1 MTTIWSP
8 LLRRLRQW
16 SRSSRGRTRK
26 LEGME
31 YSNCKTPCRDQPN
44 NSSDRISSSDSQV
57 NYESRVG
64 ENTLPSCNAKGSHE
78 ADIAQEPSILV
89 ASENRH
95 RPLVKQRKVG
105 HFSNGEEEVQEP
117 PTQSATDPESSL
129 GYQRSKGK
137 NDNTAT
143 VISFI
148 NDSRY
153 WEWVI
158 DLGQNIGRTPAQLMS
173 SCQ

>member
-31 YSNCKTPCRDQPN
+31 YSNSKTPCRDQPN

-64 ENTLPSCNAKGSHE
+64 ENTLPSCN
-78 ADIAQEPSILV
+78 
-89 ASENRH
+89 
-95 RPLVKQRKVG
+95 
-105 HFSNGEEEVQEP
+105 GEEEVQEP
-117 PTQSATDPESSL
+117 PTQNTTEPESSV
-129 GYQRSKGK
+129 GYQRLKGK
-137 NDNTAT
+137 KDNMASSLTAL
-143 VISFI
+143 
-148 NDSRY
+148 D
-153 WEWVI
+153 
-158 DLGQNIGRTPAQLMS
+158 IGS
-173 SCQ
+173 GY

>member
-8 LLRRLRQW
+8 FLRRLRQW

-44 NSSDRISSSDSQV
+44 NASDRISSSDSQV
-57 NYESRVG
+57 NCESRVE
-64 ENTLPSCNAKGSHE
+64 ENTLPSCNAKGSMTRRE
-78 ADIAQEPSILV
+78 KTLDFAQEPSTLL

-95 RPLVKQRKVG
+95 KPLVKQRKVG

-117 PTQSATDPESSL
+117 PTQSTTEPESSL

-137 NDNTAT
+137 NDNTTT
-143 VISFI
+143 VIFFI
-148 NDSRY
+148 NGSKY
-153 WEWVI
+153 WEWVMEHKGC
-158 DLGQNIGRTPAQLMS
+158 LQL
-173 SCQ
+173 

>member
-1 MTTIWSP
+1 MATIWSP

-57 NYESRVG
+57 NCESRLG
-64 ENTLPSCNAKGSHE
+64 ENTLPSCIAKGSMTRRE
-78 ADIAQEPSILV
+78 KTPDIAQEPSTLL

-95 RPLVKQRKVG
+95 KPLVKQRKVG
-105 HFSNGEEEVQEP
+105 HFSNGEEEVQES
-117 PTQSATDPESSL
+117 PTQSTTEPESSL

-137 NDNTAT
+137 NDNTTTLSLRFNVHAK
-143 VISFI
+143 S
-148 NDSRY
+148 
-153 WEWVI
+153 
-158 DLGQNIGRTPAQLMS
+158 A
-173 SCQ
+173 